1 MLGAEIW
8 DLLSRDSEEDDVY
21 EEQKRASRRFQE
33 TVKKDGKKD
42 EKLKEKRMVEAK
54 KWLVRCLRQPERCK

>member
-42 EKLKEKRMVEAK
+42 EKRKEKRMVEAK
-54 KWLVRCLRQPERCK
+54 KWLVRCLRPP